1 MVTLFDTS
9 ALVAA
14 HAQAHP
20 QFTWADQQV
29 QAAQHPAI
37 CSHSLA
43 ELYAVMT
50 AHPQLRYPPAQVQAV
65 LKRLTDTWTVL
76 PLTPE
81 DYLAA
86 TSRCQTLNFTGG
98 AIYDTL
104 LAQAALK
111 AGAVK
116 LVTLNARHFLR
127 LGSDVA
133 ALVTQPEE

>member
-9 ALVAA
+9 VLVAA

-20 QFTWADQQV
+20 RFAWADAQI
-29 QAAQHPAI
+29 QAATHPAL

-43 ELYAVMT
+43 ETYAVMT
-50 AHPQLRYPPAQVQAV
+50 GHPQLRYPPTQVQAV
-65 LKRLTDTWTVL
+65 LKRLTETWTVI
-76 PLTPE
+76 PLDAG

-86 TSRCQTLNFTGG
+86 VARCEQLGLPGG

-111 AGAVK
+111 VGAVA
-116 LVTLNARHFLR
+116 LVTLNARHFVR
-127 LGSDVA
+127 LGDDVA
-133 ALVTQPEE
+133 ALVIQPEE

>member
-9 ALVAA
+9 VLVAA

-20 QFTWADQQV
+20 QFTWADTQV
-29 QAAQHPAI
+29 QAATHPAI

-43 ELYAVMT
+43 EMYAVMT

-65 LKRLTDTWTVL
+65 LERLTQNWTVI
-76 PLTPE
+76 PLEPG

-86 TSRCQTLNFTGG
+86 ITRCQELNIPGG

-104 LAQAALK
+104 LAQAAVKIK
-111 AGAVK
+111 ASK
-116 LVTLNARHFLR
+116 LVTLNPKHFVR
-127 LGSDVA
+127 LGDDIASLIV
-133 ALVTQPEE
+133 